1 MIHRQVGSG
10 PDRPWYVRLALRAWR
25 TRSVA
30 IVAGIGSALA
40 VSACG
45 GVARQDAGEPSARF
59 PVSVSAAS
67 FPSSQTLSEHTHLR
81 IVVHNSGRRTIPDVA
96 VTICNVTCAYPAP
109 KGEGT
114 SAAAF
119 STVLNQS
126 GLANPSR
133 PIWVVEHGPG
143 ACRYSCRNGGAGA
156 GVTAYSNTWALGAL
170 RAGRTVSFDWA
181 LTAVARGHHV
191 VAWEV
196 AAGLNGR
203 ARAVLAN
210 GSRPQGTF
218 PVEISSKPAQSY
230 VDNNK
235 QIVQGSGQ

>member
-1 MIHRQVGSG
+1 VS
-10 PDRPWYVRLALRAWR
+10 
-25 TRSVA
+25 SVA
-30 IVAGIGSALA
+30 IAVGIGTVLA

-45 GVARQDAGEPSARF
+45 GGARQDATEPTGKY
-59 PVSVSAAS
+59 PVSVSATS
-67 FPSSQTLSEHTHLR
+67 FPATQTLSEHTHLR
-81 IVVHNSGRRTIPDVA
+81 IDVRNAGPKRIPDVA

-119 STVLNQS
+119 SADLNQT

-143 ACRYSCRNGGAGA
+143 ACQYSCENGGAGA
-156 GVTAYSNTWALGAL
+156 GVSAYSNTWTLGTL
-170 RAGRTVSFDWA
+170 RPGKTVSFDWA
-181 LTAVARGHHV
+181 LTAVAAGRHV

-196 AAGLNGR
+196 AAGLNGK
-203 ARAVLAN
+203 ARAVLAD
-210 GSRPQGTF
+210 GATPQGVFT
-218 PVEISSKPAQSY
+218 VQISRKPAQSY
-230 VDNNK
+230 VDNNG